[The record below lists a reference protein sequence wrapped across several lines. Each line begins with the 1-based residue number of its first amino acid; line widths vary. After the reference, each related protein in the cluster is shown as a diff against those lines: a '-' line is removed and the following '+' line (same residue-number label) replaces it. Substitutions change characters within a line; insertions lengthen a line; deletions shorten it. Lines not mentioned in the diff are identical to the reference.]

1 MLRTLFA
8 APALALCM
16 TLPAQALDLTQ
27 MTDEERAIFREEV
40 RAYLMDNPEVIME
53 AVAVLEARE
62 AEAQAQADLTLVS
75 DNAADLFDDG
85 FSWVGGNP
93 DGDITLVE
101 FLDYRCG
108 FCKRAHGEVAKLL
121 EADGNIRLIVKESP
135 ILGEQSLL
143 AARFAVATK
152 QGAGDDAYKGIADAL
167 MEMNGDVNMRALR
180 RMATTFGLDADA
192 IEARM
197 DSAEV
202 TDEIRRTRALAQ
214 RLQITGTP
222 TFVLEDELLRG
233 FLPYDE
239 MQALVDEKR
248 G

>member
-1 MLRTLFA
+1 
-8 APALALCM
+8 
-16 TLPAQALDLTQ
+16 
-27 MTDEERAIFREEV
+27 
-40 RAYLMDNPEVIME
+40 
-53 AVAVLEARE
+53 
-62 AEAQAQADLTLVS
+62 
-75 DNAADLFDDG
+75 
-85 FSWVGGNP
+85 
-93 DGDITLVE
+93 
-101 FLDYRCG
+101 
-108 FCKRAHGEVAKLL
+108 
-121 EADGNIRLIVKESP
+121 GNIRLIVKEFP

-143 AARFAVATK
+143 ASRFAVATK
-152 QGAGDDAYKGIADAL
+152 QVAGDDAYKGIADAL

>member
-62 AEAQAQADLTLVS
+62 AKAQAQADLTLVS

-121 EADGNIRLIVKESP
+121 DADGNIRLIVKEFP

-143 AARFAVATK
+143 ASRFAVATK
-152 QGAGDDAYKGIADAL
+152 QVAGDDAYKGIADAL